1 MGPRVRARGV
11 IECRKKEIW
20 NLRSAFAPSE
30 IDLDYKKVDAVRE
43 YLNSIKLALQ
53 EVVLWETHDVESSDH
68 LWNRPEDKE
77 SLASFY
83 KVKRTDPRSSFR
95 SLWF

>member
-53 EVVLWETHDVESSDH
+53 EVVL
-68 LWNRPEDKE
+68 
-77 SLASFY
+77 
-83 KVKRTDPRSSFR
+83 
-95 SLWF
+95 